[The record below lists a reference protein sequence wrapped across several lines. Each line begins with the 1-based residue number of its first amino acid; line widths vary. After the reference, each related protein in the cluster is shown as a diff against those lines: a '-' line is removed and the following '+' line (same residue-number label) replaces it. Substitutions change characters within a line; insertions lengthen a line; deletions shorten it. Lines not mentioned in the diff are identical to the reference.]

1 MYGNSVNREPSS
13 RESERSTVKLTLF
26 SAHLVGAATVALL
39 AGCSGSQTGAPSV
52 PSQSTSA
59 VTAKAKHAPVGPL
72 LYISD
77 PGTGQVQVFN
87 YPAGSLFQTL
97 TGFVTPAGECVD
109 AASNVYVTDTGANT
123 IVKFAHGNPVPV
135 ATLSDSG
142 ELPVACAW
150 KNNRVAVANIAT
162 TSGPPGSIS
171 VYIGAATT
179 PNFIASNPTAFLTIN
194 YLAYRAGTLY
204 LDGLDTSSV
213 FAFGSMNNTGTITP
227 IPITGPG
234 GAPVAPGGV
243 ARPPWAVAYLAVGD
257 AAGSTIYHIK
267 TNGYSVLNAP
277 NSPTVLTGTCNTI
290 LQFFLVNIGPQQH
303 EVINPESCAGTVGV
317 HKFPAGGPSGYNY
330 TGLVAPVGAVVSP

>member
-1 MYGNSVNREPSS
+1 M
-13 RESERSTVKLTLF
+13 KLTLF

-39 AGCSGSQTGAPSV
+39 AGCGGSQTGAPSV

-171 VYIGAATT
+171 VYIGPATT
-179 PNFIASNPTAFLTIN
+179 PNFIASNTTAFLTIN
-194 YLAYRAGTLY
+194 YLAYRSGTLY

-213 FAFGSMNNTGTITP
+213 FAFGSMNNSRNDHADPHNRAGWGAGRSGGRCASAMGRR
-227 IPITGPG
+227 IPCRRRCCRIHDLPHQDERLLDTEHTEL
-234 GAPVAPGGV
+234 AN
-243 ARPPWAVAYLAVGD
+243 RFDRNLQHYSAVLSREYRATTTRSHQPRVVC
-257 AAGSTIYHIK
+257 
-267 TNGYSVLNAP
+267 GYRRRS
-277 NSPTVLTGTCNTI
+277 
-290 LQFFLVNIGPQQH
+290 
-303 EVINPESCAGTVGV
+303 
-317 HKFPAGGPSGYNY
+317 
-330 TGLVAPVGAVVSP
+330 